1 MTGRASKKRSSPWRR
16 KKTKQGETTMENK
29 KQTNQEAHEEGFK
42 MGILFTLFVIGIS
55 VIAWA
60 VVFAPMG
67 WWLR

>member
-1 MTGRASKKRSSPWRR
+1 
-16 KKTKQGETTMENK
+16 MENK